1 MEHAA
6 EPQPLLMRGLERLLA
21 WVFLAALGL
30 SLLNAGLRAT
40 SSTSL
45 LWADE
50 AQQFALVWL
59 AFLGGALATVQGRQ
73 LRMDLLRDRLPA
85 GAQAVIGWLEALLLP
100 LFSGFALWQSV
111 RYLARILALDARSDM
126 AGIPMWLPHAAV
138 TLGFGLMLGVE
149 LLRLLRRFRGA
160 SA

>member
-6 EPQPLLMRGLERLLA
+6 EPQPLLLKGLERLLA
-21 WVFLAALGL
+21 WIFLAALGL
-30 SLLNAGLRAT
+30 NLLNAVLRAT
-40 SSTSL
+40 SNNSL

-59 AFLGGALATVQGRQ
+59 AFLGGVLATAQGRQ
-73 LRMDLLRDRLPA
+73 LRMDLLRDRLPT
-85 GAQAVIGWLEALLLP
+85 GAQVVIAWLEALLLP

-111 RYLARILALDARSDM
+111 RYLSRILALDARSDM

-149 LLRLLRRFRGA
+149 MLRLLRRVRGV